1 MIKYK
6 GESTILLKIFSHLSD
21 LVNISPSICLP
32 CIYKRKKEKSER
44 DRQRMTGSKRLRET
58 DLKKII
64 YDLITTVKYNV
75 IKQQDFV
82 TLEFN
87 IKIKKEKLKEFLIF
101 WKRIFFIRIQF
112 LRDLSTGKN
121 MIRKTLY
128 LDPLLFYFM
137 FQYCE
142 VLVDS

>member
-32 CIYKRKKEKSER
+32 CIYKREKEKSER

-87 IKIKKEKLKEFLIF
+87 VKIKKEKLKEFLIF